1 MLILINMVE
10 LNKIYMYIIWI
21 LCNITLNFDFI
32 DIFNLL
38 GVILSIFSH
47 FGVKYDVVMMD
58 LA

>member
-38 GVILSIFSH
+38 CVILSIFSH